1 MQVLNKL
8 LKHFKTIKVPGHPAD
23 ARFRARARVDD
34 RIQKANR
41 ARAHLRK
48 CCVAV
53 QFPVQDQHR
62 LHGQPYRGQCDREE
76 SILRDKTK

>member
-41 ARAHLRK
+41 ARAHLS
-48 CCVAV
+48 VAV
-53 QFPVQDQHR
+53 QFPVQDHHR
-62 LHGQPYRGQCDREE
+62 LHGQRYLGECDREE
-76 SILRDKTK
+76 SKTKYY